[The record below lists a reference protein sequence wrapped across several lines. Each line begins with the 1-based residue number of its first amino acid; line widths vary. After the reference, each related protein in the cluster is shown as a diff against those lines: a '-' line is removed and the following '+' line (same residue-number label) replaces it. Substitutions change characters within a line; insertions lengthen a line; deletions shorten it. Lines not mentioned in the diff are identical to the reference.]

1 MLDAGA
7 TNDEV
12 KPIWDRIA
20 DEQDRDR
27 GIIKSIYTS
36 DHGVIVYKHPPH
48 ISPSDIQTRMSE
60 ILAVRPEPE
69 ILRNYEDILGIK
81 IVDIQKPKPKRRT
94 GFIGWN

>member
-1 MLDAGA
+1 
-7 TNDEV
+7 
-12 KPIWDRIA
+12 
-20 DEQDRDR
+20 
-27 GIIKSIYTS
+27 
-36 DHGVIVYKHPPH
+36 
-48 ISPSDIQTRMSE
+48 MSE